1 VHEEKAGARGTK
13 AAAHSDYNLSPAL
26 PRFNPWTTMALD
38 SLAPYRGI
46 HPQLAA
52 GAWVHPRASVIGE
65 VSLGADASVWP
76 GAVIR
81 GDVNSIAIGEASNI
95 QDNSVLH
102 VSHKTPANPAGGPL
116 VIGAR
121 VTVGHTVILHACTIE
136 DECLIGMGSIVLDR
150 SVIQKH
156 VLLGAGSLV
165 PEGRVLESGYLY
177 LGRPA
182 KQVRALTDEE
192 IAYFR
197 YSAEHYVALARSYES

>member
-1 VHEEKAGARGTK
+1 MTDKVNAQ
-13 AAAHSDYNLSPAL
+13 
-26 PRFNPWTTMALD
+26 FI
-38 SLAPYRGI
+38 AP
-46 HPQLAA
+46 HHDVTPMLAA
-52 GAWVHPRASVIGE
+52 GAWVHPRATVIGE

-95 QDNSVLH
+95 QDGSVLH
-102 VSHKTPANPAGGPL
+102 VSHKTPDNPAGGPL
-116 VIGAR
+116 VVGAR

-136 DECLIGMGSIVLDR
+136 DECLIGMGSIILDR
-150 SVIQKH
+150 AVIRKH

-182 KQVRALTDEE
+182 RQVRELTADEM
-192 IAYFR
+192 AYFN
-197 YSAEHYVALARSYES
+197 YSARHYVQLARSYQNV

>member
-1 VHEEKAGARGTK
+1 MATTFN
-13 AAAHSDYNLSPAL
+13 DYNLSL
-26 PRFNPWTTMALD
+26 RLSRFNPSITMALD
-38 SLAPYRGI
+38 HIAPYRGVL
-46 HPQLAA
+46 PQLAA
-52 GAWVHPRASVIGE
+52 GAWVHPRATVIGE
-65 VSLGADASVWP
+65 VSLGRDASVWP

-81 GDVNSIAIGEASNI
+81 GDVNSIVVGEASNI

-136 DECLIGMGSIVLDR
+136 DECLIGMGSIILDR
-150 SVIQKH
+150 AVIQKR

-165 PEGRVLESGYLY
+165 PEGKVLESGHLY

-182 KQVRALTDEE
+182 KMVRALTEAE
-192 IAYFR
+192 IAYFS
-197 YSAEHYVALARSYES
+197 YSAEHYVQLARSYAL